1 MVLST
6 NIRSLVPVILLVGVS
21 ACTPPSATKQY
32 NADVIIPPK
41 RGVVTEESAPVVYE
55 STAPSEAPAQGGSA
69 VAPVPKTVA
78 PASPA
83 AAASDPP
90 AVLAL
95 VQEADASTASGRL
108 DNAAA
113 TLERGIRIQ
122 PRNGLLWQKLAEVR
136 LKQNQPGLAE
146 DLAKKSNVLAK
157 ENKSLTRKNWSIIAE
172 ARRLKGDVPGA
183 SEADAKAKL

>member
-6 NIRSLVPVILLVGVS
+6 QIRSCVPVILLVGMS

-41 RGVVTEESAPVVYE
+41 RAEVAEESAPVVYE
-55 STAPSEAPAQGGSA
+55 STAPSEAPAQEGSA
-69 VAPVPKTVA
+69 VAPMPKTVA
-78 PASPA
+78 PTSAA

-122 PRNGLLWQKLAEVR
+122 PRNALLWQKLAEVR

-172 ARRLKGDVPGA
+172 ARRLKGDVPGS